1 MDAYGSPVH
10 QCEGSGH
17 RSATAYLIAM
27 ILDIIVIRK
36 YSGVRF
42 PVGLT
47 VIKPL
52 VSALVMGAVVILEY
66 MGLDSLLGSSG
77 TATLIAIFIG
87 VVVYGLMVLR
97 TKPSEERS

>member
-1 MDAYGSPVH
+1 M
-10 QCEGSGH
+10 
-17 RSATAYLIAM
+17 
-27 ILDIIVIRK
+27 
-36 YSGVRF
+36 
-42 PVGLT
+42 GLT

-52 VSALVMGAVVILEY
+52 VSALVMGAVVILVY

-97 TKPSEERS
+97 TKTIRREELMDISFGRKIVSICDKLRLW